1 MTKKTNFYLDNLIRN
16 AIRVDQGLPM
26 LLPKKINTSKTQK
39 SARNNKSVINLNID
53 PLPEAPPPRLP
64 GVDWDLLQKDNEPK
78 KSSGLNYLMGVDDE

>member
-1 MTKKTNFYLDNLIRN
+1 M
-16 AIRVDQGLPM
+16 
-26 LLPKKINTSKTQK
+26 
-39 SARNNKSVINLNID
+39 INLNID